1 MIRRRGS
8 EPQED
13 SSSSEG
19 GDDAFA
25 VLSRKSTKRPR
36 NDDSDT
42 FSPADIDI
50 SGSLKTNGK
59 APEQQKLPI
68 SLTSSMKRHHKP
80 SDTRKAKM
88 DALLQELEA
97 EKERNST
104 QSKRFVPEKQGSYV
118 ELGEEHL
125 TTNIFV
131 GNLAPGITEEQ
142 LTDLFLQFGEIRFG
156 HALSVCAWACVRVFS
171 RVQFH

>member
-1 MIRRRGS
+1 MIRRRGN
-8 EPQED
+8 EPQEDD

-25 VLSRKSTKRPR
+25 VLSRKSAKRPR
-36 NDDSDT
+36 NDSDT
-42 FSPADIDI
+42 FSPADINDT
-50 SGSLKTNGK
+50 SGNLKTKGK
-59 APEQQKLPI
+59 PPKQQKLPI

-97 EKERNST
+97 EKERNPT
-104 QSKRFVPEKQGSYV
+104 QSKRFAPEKQGSYV

-142 LTDLFLQFGEIRFG
+142 LSDLFLQFGEIRFG
-156 HALSVCAWACVRVFS
+156 RALCFVCAWVRVFS